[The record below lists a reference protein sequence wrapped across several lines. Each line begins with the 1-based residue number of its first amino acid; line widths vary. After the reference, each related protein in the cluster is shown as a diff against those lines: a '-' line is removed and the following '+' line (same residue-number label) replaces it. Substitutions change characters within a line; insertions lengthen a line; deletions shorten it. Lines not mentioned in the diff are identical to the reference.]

1 MLFSLKITFLDRDRD
16 TVILPQFHG
25 RNNSDDEAMKT
36 TNLSIFKLLL
46 NIFNDRLTVKADKCA
61 CH

>member
-1 MLFSLKITFLDRDRD
+1 
-16 TVILPQFHG
+16 
-25 RNNSDDEAMKT
+25 MKT
-36 TNLSIFKLLL
+36 TNLSVFKLLL